1 MDPSLSMRVEGLA
14 HAAPPEPADLAG
26 DEAVGE
32 VDDEQAKD
40 GMEEPGRDQE
50 VVDSVEE
57 GRNEH
62 APQGQPNAFRRAPRR
77 DPDVKHGPPPEG
89 AVRPSGPHGPDQ
101 RSF

>member
-40 GMEEPGRDQE
+40 GMEEPGQDQK

-57 GRNEH
+57 GRNEQ
-62 APQGQPNAFRRAPRR
+62 APQDQANAFRRAPRR
-77 DPDVKHGPPPEG
+77 DPEIKAGHPAEG
-89 AVRPSGPHGPDQ
+89 RVRQSGDHGPD
-101 RSF
+101 R